1 MIYQFVREDMDVNEN
16 ERLSNLTLKTQI
28 KKKKTV
34 LFRSHSR
41 VFSIDHN
48 SYPEMSVK

>member
-28 KKKKTV
+28 KIKKTQCYSAVTVGSSV
-34 LFRSHSR
+34 LIITRTL
-41 VFSIDHN
+41 
-48 SYPEMSVK
+48 K